1 MMNAIQKFLERKD
14 YVGATFIAMAIA
26 IFALWGRIAE
36 QDKQM
41 RKQQQ
46 DYENQVR
53 VATAAQQS
61 REDKIRDEARRE
73 VSEAYRSAFQNQ
85 EDRIASLEA
94 IIETLSNKSSIVSIK
109 QNRLQRQI
117 NTVSGNQQKI
127 EKVIR

>member
-1 MMNAIQKFLERKD
+1 MNAIQKFLERKD

-36 QDKQM
+36 QDRQM
-41 RKQQQ
+41 RRIQQ

-53 VATAAQQS
+53 VAIAAQQS
-61 REDKIRDEARRE
+61 REDRIRDEARSE
-73 VSEAYRSAFQNQ
+73 VSEAYRAAFQNQ
-85 EDRIASLEA
+85 EDRIASLES
-94 IIETLSNKSSIVSIK
+94 IIETISNKSSIVDSK